1 MIFCNTTPAAIPSM
15 LLQIFIYTSRT
26 YTCI

>member
-1 MIFCNTTPAAIPSM
+1 MIICDTTLAAVPSM
-15 LLQIFIYTSRT
+15 LLQIFIYMSRT